1 MIKTRNPKIYMLFK
15 TRYKEYTFYF
25 TSNERN
31 AQQNRHKQVIKDI
44 IQFNAQLTAPLGL
57 T

>member
-1 MIKTRNPKIYMLFK
+1 MIKIRNPKIYMLSE
-15 TRYKEYTFYF
+15 TQYKEYTFYS
-25 TSNERN
+25 TNNERN